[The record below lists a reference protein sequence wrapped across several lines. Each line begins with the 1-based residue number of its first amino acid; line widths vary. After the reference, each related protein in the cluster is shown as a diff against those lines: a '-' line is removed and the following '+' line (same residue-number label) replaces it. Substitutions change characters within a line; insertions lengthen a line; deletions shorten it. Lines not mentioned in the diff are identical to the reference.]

1 MGKHRVVV
9 IGTGAGGLTASAFLA
24 KEGFEVTAL
33 ERSAQVGG
41 FLNSYSREGYSFD
54 PGVHYLGQCGPDQAM
69 DRMLG
74 ALGLSTT
81 ELLAEMDPDGFDV
94 YRFPDLEVRMCR
106 GAEAYRERLALQFPK
121 EVKGIDKV
129 FEAIGELDSLE
140 RVLEHL
146 QLQGR
151 LQLSDL
157 WDGIKS
163 APLFR
168 YIKSTYGE
176 FLDHATTNPQLKAVF
191 AAACGDYGLPPSR
204 ASALVGFTLLGGIGD
219 LSPSQLHHLTHPDQR
234 DHLAYYVFRHR
245 VLLESPNAA
254 PA

>member
-1 MGKHRVVV
+1 LSDHRVVV

-33 ERSAQVGG
+33 ERSAYVGG

-54 PGVHYLGQCGPDQAM
+54 PGVHYLGQCGPGQAM

-74 ALGLSTT
+74 ALGLRTT

-94 YRFPDLEVRMCR
+94 YRFPDFEVRMCR
-106 GAEAYRERLALQFPK
+106 GAEAYRDRLASQFPND
-121 EVKGIDKV
+121 VKGIDKV
-129 FEAIGELDSLE
+129 FEAIAELDSLQ

-146 QLQGR
+146 QPPGR

-157 WDGIKS
+157 LDGIKS

-168 YIKSTYGE
+168 YIKATFGE
-176 FLDHATTNPQLKAVF
+176 FLDHAVTNPQLKAVF
-191 AAACGDYGLPPSR
+191 AAPCGDYGLPPSR
-204 ASALVGFTLLGGIGD
+204 ASAFVGLMT
-219 LSPSQLHHLTHPDQR
+219 LHHFIDGAYFPRGANR
-234 DHLAYYVFRHR
+234 DAGEHR
-245 VLLESPNAA
+245 ED
-254 PA
+254 